1 MSLFVRS
8 VNTLIYLFI
17 EILALLLWNY
27 IKPRLFIS
35 KSEHRYFVLA
45 LEQKVIFFSC
55 SEDSVKKKIPPYHLV
70 EGTRWSR

>member
-45 LEQKVIFFSC
+45 LEQKVIFFFP
-55 SEDSVKKKIPPYHLV
+55 VLRIALRKKYLPI
-70 EGTRWSR
+70 T